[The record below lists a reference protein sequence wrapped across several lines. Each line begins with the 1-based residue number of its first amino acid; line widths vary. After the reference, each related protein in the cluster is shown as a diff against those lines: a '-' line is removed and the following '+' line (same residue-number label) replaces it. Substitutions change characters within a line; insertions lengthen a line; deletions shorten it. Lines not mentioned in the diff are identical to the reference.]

1 MDEILFESEIKINQ
15 THLDQREKQEDLK
28 LNSTSEEDNEADIT
42 EEKPEI
48 PEEDQAILK
57 LQIRFC
63 YSQVMFVESLL
74 NDLRA
79 LL

>member
-57 LQIRFC
+57 HQIRFC